1 MIGDSFARQPIAAT
15 LTDGSVLLQRRSAR
29 ILPIGGLLLRIGVLR
44 ALSLSIAAAAASRQR
59 TPTES
64 RQRTPTESRQRTP
77 TEPVKRLASTP

>member
-44 ALSLSIAAAAASRQR
+44 ALSLSIAAAATSRQR

-64 RQRTPTESRQRTP
+64 RQGTP